1 MALELP
7 VAPHAGAH
15 QFKTQRGQ
23 ELGDAPATFVLS
35 RLNLNLSKR
44 RICERL
50 RCAGKDLLCEARHV
64 DLYVVRAGRAIARD
78 ELIDSADLN
87 SLMMGNSPVLDPASC
102 FL

>member
-15 QFKTQRGQ
+15 QFETQRGQ

-50 RCAGKDLLCEARHV
+50 RCAGKDLLCEIDGKLSRFGSSFLLSLKV
-64 DLYVVRAGRAIARD
+64 KERADINCETCKSMIPD
-78 ELIDSADLN
+78 VS
-87 SLMMGNSPVLDPASC
+87 
-102 FL
+102 

>member
-1 MALELP
+1 MPGRINLKP
-7 VAPHAGAH
+7 SG
-15 QFKTQRGQ
+15 GQ
-23 ELGDAPATFVLS
+23 ELGNAPATFVLS

-50 RCAGKDLLCEARHV
+50 RGAGKDLLCEARHV

>member
-15 QFKTQRGQ
+15 QFETQRGQ

-50 RCAGKDLLCEARHV
+50 RGAPAKISC
-64 DLYVVRAGRAIARD
+64 VRPGTSIF
-78 ELIDSADLN
+78 
-87 SLMMGNSPVLDPASC
+87 M
-102 FL
+102 